1 MIQTNEQKT
10 KRMQKPEINEST
22 PDFTLTLSGK
32 ETRILSLILTE
43 YTRNMTKLVMGGRIK
58 PTPELERELVIVSN
72 VMDKL
77 AAADFELRAN
87 KEIANAL
94 GFSV

>member
-10 KRMQKPEINEST
+10 KRNLKKDIVENT
-22 PDFTLTLSGK
+22 PDFSLTLTGRETHVLSV
-32 ETRILSLILTE
+32 ILTE

-58 PTPELERELVIVSN
+58 PTPELERELVVVSN

-77 AAADFELRAN
+77 AAADFKLRAN
-87 KEIANAL
+87 KEIANEL